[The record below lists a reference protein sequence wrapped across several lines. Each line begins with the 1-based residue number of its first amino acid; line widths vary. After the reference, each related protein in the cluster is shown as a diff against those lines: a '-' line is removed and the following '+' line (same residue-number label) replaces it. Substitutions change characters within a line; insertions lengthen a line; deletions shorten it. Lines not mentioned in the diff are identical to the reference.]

1 MSRVPSR
8 SPARPEAGGAGA
20 AAPPRAAQRILATA
34 DALFYREGSRAVGV
48 DEIVVRAGATKPSL
62 YRAYPSKDH
71 LIAATLEGRA
81 AAAWAVLDT
90 AAAQHPDDPKAQLLA
105 WMEAMAAATS
115 QSGYRG
121 CALTNAVVEYPQ
133 GRHPARKAAV
143 AHKQAVR
150 DRLRD
155 LTRTMG
161 ARKPKKLAD
170 ALLLLAEGLAVT
182 AQIFGEDGPAGAAR
196 GAAEAL
202 ISAHARDAV
211 PPAR

>member
-1 MSRVPSR
+1 MSRTPSR
-8 SPARPEAGGAGA
+8 LASA
-20 AAPPRAAQRILATA
+20 PRAADRILTTA

-48 DEIVVRAGATKPSL
+48 DEIVIQAGATKPSL

-71 LIAATLEGRA
+71 LIAATLAGRA
-81 AAAWAVLDT
+81 AADQARLD
-90 AAAQHPDDPKAQLLA
+90 AAAAAHPDDPKAQLLA
-105 WMEAMAAATS
+105 WIDSLVAATG
-115 QSGYRG
+115 QPGYRG
-121 CALTNAVVEYPQ
+121 CALTNAVVEYPH
-133 GRHPARKAAV
+133 GKHPARRAAV

-155 LTRTMG
+155 LTRAMG

-196 GAAEAL
+196 AAAEAL
-202 ISAHARDAV
+202 ISAHAREAE
-211 PPAR
+211 